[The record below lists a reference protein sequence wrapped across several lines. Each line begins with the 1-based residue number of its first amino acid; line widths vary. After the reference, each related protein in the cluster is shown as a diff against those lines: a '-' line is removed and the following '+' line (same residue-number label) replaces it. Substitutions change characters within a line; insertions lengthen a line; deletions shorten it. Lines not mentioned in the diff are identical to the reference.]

1 LVRWLIA
8 RAEPSL
14 VRELAVD
21 VGRRIRLGG
30 ADVERVLTILHDELL
45 LPMQSCATAF
55 ISEISA
61 SYVSR
66 R

>member
-21 VGRRIRLGG
+21 VGRLIRLGG

-45 LPMQSCATAF
+45 LAMRSCATAS